1 MHRLFILVYAYKIKK
16 GEKMNKVISLI
27 FLSLLLVGC
36 DFTTSKNPE
45 TSWIKSVKGKTFA
58 DNNEGISLTFD
69 ANGNGSLKITEDT
82 SNDFWAEL
90 GKLAVESLQYTY
102 VKAINKNQAVYSVKI
117 LFITAYFGLKLDKN
131 KLFMTEE
138 AADTPEDVNWE
149 TIGEEYLTKK

>member
-1 MHRLFILVYAYKIKK
+1 MSLYIIKFWR
-16 GEKMNKVISLI
+16 EKMKKIIYLI
-27 FLSLLLVGC
+27 FLSLFLVSC

-58 DNNEGISLTFD
+58 DNNEGVSLIFD
-69 ANGNGSLKITEDT
+69 ANGNGSMKVTEDT
-82 SNDFWAEL
+82 SNDFWKEL
-90 GKLAVESLQYTY
+90 GKLVTEGIFQFTY
-102 VKAINKNQAVYSVKI
+102 ISAIDKNRAVYSLKI

-131 KLFMTEE
+131 KLFMTAE

>member
-1 MHRLFILVYAYKIKK
+1 MHIKLKK
-16 GEKMNKVISLI
+16 GEKMNKITPLI
-27 FLSLLLVGC
+27 FLSLFLVSC

-58 DNNEGISLTFD
+58 DNNEGISLIFD

-131 KLFMTEE
+131 KLFMTE

>member
-1 MHRLFILVYAYKIKK
+1 MSLYIIKF
-16 GEKMNKVISLI
+16 GEKMKKIIPLI
-27 FLSLLLVGC
+27 FLSLFLVSC

-58 DNNEGISLTFD
+58 DNNEGISFIFD
-69 ANGNGSLKITEDT
+69 ANGNCSIKITEDT
-82 SNDFWAEL
+82 SNDFWKEL
-90 GKLAVESLQYTY
+90 GKLVAEGIFQFTY
-102 VKAINKNQAVYSVKI
+102 ISAIDKNRAVYSMKI

-131 KLFMTEE
+131 KLFMTAE

>member
-1 MHRLFILVYAYKIKK
+1 MSLYIIKF
-16 GEKMNKVISLI
+16 GEKMNKIIPLI
-27 FLSLLLVGC
+27 FLSLFLVSC

-58 DNNEGISLTFD
+58 DNNEGISLIFD

-138 AADTPEDVNWE
+138 AADTPENVNWE

>member
-1 MHRLFILVYAYKIKK
+1 
-16 GEKMNKVISLI
+16 MNKIIPLI

-36 DFTTSKNPE
+36 DFTNSKNPE

-58 DNNEGISLTFD
+58 DEGISLIFD
-69 ANGNGSLKITEDT
+69 ANGNGSLKVDGDT
-82 SNDFWAEL
+82 SNNVWAEL

-117 LFITAYFGLKLDKN
+117 LFITAYFGFKLDKN
-131 KLFMTEE
+131 KLFMTE
-138 AADTPEDVNWE
+138 AADTPENMNWE

>member
-1 MHRLFILVYAYKIKK
+1 MHIKLKK
-16 GEKMNKVISLI
+16 GEKMNKIIPLI

-45 TSWIKSVKGKTFA
+45 TSWLKSVKGKTFA
-58 DNNEGISLTFD
+58 DNNEGISLIFD

-131 KLFMTEE
+131 KLFMTE

>member
-1 MHRLFILVYAYKIKK
+1 
-16 GEKMNKVISLI
+16 MNKIIPLI
-27 FLSLLLVGC
+27 FLSLFLVSC

-58 DNNEGISLTFD
+58 DNIEGISLTLD
-69 ANGNGSLKITEDT
+69 ANENGSLKITEDT

-131 KLFMTEE
+131 KLFMTE